1 MQHVTVTGIFFFLI
15 ARLTDNR
22 LVRTLWH
29 VPLVG
34 SAVSSRCL
42 IRSRLIPIDIHSK
55 NFLLQNKALQN
66 REALEIR
73 MSFLVLEKMA
83 EIFAHCEEEKAST

>member
-1 MQHVTVTGIFFFLI
+1 MSPC
-15 ARLTDNR
+15 
-22 LVRTLWH
+22 W
-29 VPLVG
+29 VPLY
-34 SAVSSRCL
+34 L
-42 IRSRLIPIDIHSK
+42 YLPIDIHSK

-83 EIFAHCEEEKAST
+83 EIFTHCEEEKANT

>member
-1 MQHVTVTGIFFFLI
+1 MTVTGVFFPDSPLN
-15 ARLTDNR
+15 TDNR

-29 VPLVG
+29 VLLVD
-34 SAVSSRCL
+34 SAVSSLCL

-55 NFLLQNKALQN
+55 HFLLQNKALQN

-83 EIFAHCEEEKAST
+83 EIFIYCEEEKART